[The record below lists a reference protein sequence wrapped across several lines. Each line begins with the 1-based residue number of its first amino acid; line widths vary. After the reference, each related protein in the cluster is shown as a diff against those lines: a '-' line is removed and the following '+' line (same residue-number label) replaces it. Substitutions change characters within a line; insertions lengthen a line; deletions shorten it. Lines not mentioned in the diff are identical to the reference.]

1 MAIEAINITLGY
13 DDRNVI
19 ENLSCSIPEGK
30 VTILIG
36 ANGCGKSTLLKGMCR
51 LNSIKSGEIKLYE
64 KSITKYSS
72 KDLAKKIAILPQGP
86 VSPEGITVEELCYF
100 GRHPHRK
107 WLNGHSEHDKEIVKW
122 SLEVTGMYEFRKRPI
137 EALSGGQR
145 QRVWIAMAL
154 TQETDILFLDEPT
167 TYLDLAYQIEILE
180 LLKNLNKTTGK
191 TIIMVLHELNQAS
204 RYADYLISMKNGKIY
219 SEGSVEEVFNSEMLK
234 EVFGLEAKIIED
246 PVAHKPMCVPIGL
259 HVRI

>member
-1 MAIEAINITLGY
+1 MSIEAVNITLGY
-13 DDRNVI
+13 DDKNII

-51 LNSIKSGEIKLYE
+51 LNSIKSGEIKLY
-64 KSITKYSS
+64 KKNISKYPA
-72 KDLAKKIAILPQGP
+72 KDLAKKVAILPQGP
-86 VSPEGITVEELCYF
+86 VAPEGITVEELCFF

-107 WLNGHSEHDKEIVKW
+107 WLNSYSEYDKEIVKW
-122 SLEVTGMYEFRKRPI
+122 ALQVTGMYEYSKRTI

-191 TIIMVLHELNQAS
+191 TIVMVLHELNQAS
-204 RYADYLISMKNGKIY
+204 RYADHLISMKNGKIY
-219 SEGSVEEVFNSEMLK
+219 SQGNVEKVFNSKML
-234 EVFGLEAKIIED
+234 EDVFGLNAKIIED
-246 PVAHKPMCVPIGL
+246 PIAYKPMCVPIG
-259 HVRI
+259 VK